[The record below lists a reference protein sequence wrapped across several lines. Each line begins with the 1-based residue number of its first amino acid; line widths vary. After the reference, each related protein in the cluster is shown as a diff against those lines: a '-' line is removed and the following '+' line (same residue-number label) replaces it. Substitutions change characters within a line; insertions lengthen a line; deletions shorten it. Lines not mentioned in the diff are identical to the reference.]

1 MVPGGRHGSKQLCP
15 QPFEFSRTAWKW
27 NNPYHL
33 LLLKCFGRSNTH
45 GRVPRLERLLEEK
58 RGNKLGADT
67 FCSLRSHM
75 LILTKNINVGI
86 SAMC

>member
-1 MVPGGRHGSKQLCP
+1 MPVGGKEGKQ
-15 QPFEFSRTAWKW
+15 
-27 NNPYHL
+27 
-33 LLLKCFGRSNTH
+33 
-45 GRVPRLERLLEEK
+45 V
-58 RGNKLGADT
+58 GADT